1 MWQRG
6 SVLVTNAETNPLR
19 FQPLLTLGRGVP
31 RPLSDNGVQLGGPRR
46 FSPMRPLALL
56 FYLPSIFIEN
66 AGIHVLNPN
75 IFARG
80 PELDEVPDGKL
91 PVLTQIDVDY
101 SVTITN
107 LYDQCHRS
115 ILSAD
120 IITAK

>member
-1 MWQRG
+1 
-6 SVLVTNAETNPLR
+6 
-19 FQPLLTLGRGVP
+19 
-31 RPLSDNGVQLGGPRR
+31 
-46 FSPMRPLALL
+46 LALL

-66 AGIHVLNPN
+66 AAIHVLNPS

-80 PELDEVPDGKL
+80 PKPVEVPDGKL

-115 ILSAD
+115 ILSAN

>member
-1 MWQRG
+1 
-6 SVLVTNAETNPLR
+6 VLVTNAETNPLR

-31 RPLSDNGVQLGGPRR
+31 RPLSDNGVQLGRPRR
-46 FSPMRPLALL
+46 FSPMRPLALR
-56 FYLPSIFIEN
+56 FYLPSIFIEK
-66 AGIHVLNPN
+66 AAIHVLNPS

-80 PELDEVPDGKL
+80 PELVEVPDGKL

-115 ILSAD
+115 ILSAN